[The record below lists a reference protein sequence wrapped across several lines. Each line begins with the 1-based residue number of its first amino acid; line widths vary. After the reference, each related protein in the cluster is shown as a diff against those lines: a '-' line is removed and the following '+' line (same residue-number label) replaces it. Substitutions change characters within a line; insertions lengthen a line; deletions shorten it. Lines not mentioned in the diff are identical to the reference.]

1 MYVTRHSRQGGGGGH
16 ERINIPRGR
25 GVRTTWKVTKGS
37 RLAKDMAR
45 SMFNT
50 VPITCILP
58 ITPTPHHILHIP
70 QHPTRH
76 DHERIILYKF
86 HFESMKSY
94 SSATIALAS
103 FFSSGLG
110 FQHCLQ
116 HERCHPRTKIQIQNQ
131 FHRHPIAR
139 SGSDGSTAILPITAI
154 AAAAASITSAQ
165 DISGKTF
172 DLAVIGAG
180 PVGVSAALRAARH
193 PYQKNVVLI
202 DAPRASGMLM
212 DERTGEDLSLG
223 GPTGLFSKAL
233 RDTGKRISVS
243 SLKGMG
249 LRDDR

>member
-1 MYVTRHSRQGGGGGH
+1 
-16 ERINIPRGR
+16 
-25 GVRTTWKVTKGS
+25 
-37 RLAKDMAR
+37 
-45 SMFNT
+45 
-50 VPITCILP
+50 
-58 ITPTPHHILHIP
+58 
-70 QHPTRH
+70 
-76 DHERIILYKF
+76 
-86 HFESMKSY
+86 MKSY

-116 HERCHPRTKIQIQNQ
+116 HERCQHRTKVQNQ

-139 SGSDGSTAILPITAI
+139 SGSDGTTILPITAI

>member
-1 MYVTRHSRQGGGGGH
+1 
-16 ERINIPRGR
+16 
-25 GVRTTWKVTKGS
+25 
-37 RLAKDMAR
+37 
-45 SMFNT
+45 
-50 VPITCILP
+50 
-58 ITPTPHHILHIP
+58 
-70 QHPTRH
+70 
-76 DHERIILYKF
+76 
-86 HFESMKSY
+86 MKSY
-94 SSATIALAS
+94 SAATIALAS
-103 FFSSGLG
+103 FFSTGSG

-116 HERCHPRTKIQIQNQ
+116 HERCHRRTKVQNQ
-131 FHRHPIAR
+131 FHRHPISIAR

>member
-1 MYVTRHSRQGGGGGH
+1 
-16 ERINIPRGR
+16 
-25 GVRTTWKVTKGS
+25 
-37 RLAKDMAR
+37 
-45 SMFNT
+45 
-50 VPITCILP
+50 
-58 ITPTPHHILHIP
+58 
-70 QHPTRH
+70 
-76 DHERIILYKF
+76 
-86 HFESMKSY
+86 MKSY

-116 HERCHPRTKIQIQNQ
+116 YERCHRRTKVQNQ
-131 FHRHPIAR
+131 FHRHLISIAHF
-139 SGSDGSTAILPITAI
+139 GSVGTAILPSTAI

-193 PYQKNVVLI
+193 PYLKNVVLI